1 MKKFL
6 IIATTFAVLSPLIIL
21 TMLYFSIQ
29 SPQEIISHDLN
40 LDVTAGEVISD
51 YDKRGYRKERR
62 SCIILKFRED
72 DKLLAE
78 IKKSDHWRGLPFD
91 PITSIVLYRDKTK
104 PDNPSPY
111 LTDDNGKPLVPT
123 ITEGYYTLIDR
134 QIEATKNLYDSED
147 EDLKFASLNLTIG
160 IYDTKNHL
168 LYYCVLDKPPRRP
181 AL

>member
-21 TMLYFSIQ
+21 TMLYFSVD
-29 SPQEIISHDLN
+29 STQEIISHELS
-40 LDVTAGEVISD
+40 LDATAGEIISE

-72 DKLLAE
+72 DKLLAK

-91 PITSIVLYRDKTK
+91 PITSIALYGDRTK

-111 LTDDNGKPLVPT
+111 LTDDNGKLLVPT

-134 QIEATKNLYDSED
+134 QIEVAKNLYGSEG

-160 IYDTKNHL
+160 IYDSKNHL

>member
-6 IIATTFAVLSPLIIL
+6 ILATTFAILSPLIIL
-21 TMLYFSIQ
+21 TVLYFSIQ
-29 SPQEIISHDLN
+29 SPQEIISHELN

-62 SCIILKFRED
+62 SCIVLKFRED
-72 DKLLAE
+72 DKLLAK
-78 IKKSDHWRGLPFD
+78 IKKSDHWRRLPFD
-91 PITSIVLYRDKTK
+91 PIISIVLYGDKTNPDK
-104 PDNPSPY
+104 PTPD
-111 LTDDNGKPLVPT
+111 LADDNGKALVPK

-134 QIEATKNLYDSED
+134 QIETTKNLYDSEG
-147 EDLKFASLNLTIG
+147 EDLKFASLNLTLG
-160 IYDTKNHL
+160 IYDSKNHL

>member
-21 TMLYFSIQ
+21 TMLYFSVD
-29 SPQEIISHDLN
+29 STQEIISRKLS
-40 LDVTAGEVISD
+40 LDATAGEIISE
-51 YDKRGYRKERR
+51 YDKHGYKKERR
-62 SCIILKFRED
+62 TCIVLKFRED
-72 DKLLAE
+72 DKLLEE
-78 IKKSDHWRGLPFD
+78 IKKSDHWRSLPFD
-91 PITSIVLYRDKTK
+91 PIASIALYGDKTNQ
-104 PDNPSPY
+104 DNPAPY
-111 LTDDNGKPLVPT
+111 LTDYSGRALVPK

-134 QIEATKNLYDSED
+134 QIEVAKNLYGSEGD
-147 EDLKFASLNLTIG
+147 DLKFASINLTIG

>member
-21 TMLYFSIQ
+21 TMLYFSVD
-29 SPQEIISHDLN
+29 STQEIISRELN
-40 LDVTAGEVISD
+40 LDATAGEIISE
-51 YDKRGYRKERR
+51 YDKHGYKKERR
-62 SCIILKFRED
+62 TCIVLKFRED
-72 DKLLAE
+72 DKLLEE

-91 PITSIVLYRDKTK
+91 PITSIVLYGDKTK
-104 PDNPSPY
+104 PDKPTPY

-134 QIEATKNLYDSED
+134 QIETAKNLNESDA
-147 EDLKFASLNLTIG
+147 EDLKFAALNLTLG
-160 IYDTKNHL
+160 IYDSKNHL
-168 LYYCVLDKPPRRP
+168 LYYCVLDKPPRRL